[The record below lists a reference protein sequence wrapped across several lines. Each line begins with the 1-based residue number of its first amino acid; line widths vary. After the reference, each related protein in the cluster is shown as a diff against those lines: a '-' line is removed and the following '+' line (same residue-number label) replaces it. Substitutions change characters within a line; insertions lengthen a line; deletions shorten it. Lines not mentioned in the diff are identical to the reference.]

1 MSELNAR
8 LTGMLNDLA
17 SRGAASARAA
27 TQLRKALAG
36 SPSLV
41 ERFQRAI
48 QTGQLKRIELLSN
61 DAAEF
66 AHMTL
71 DGTLRIR
78 ESATVGV
85 SDVQKMDVL
94 RSALGHEIAHGLYT
108 DFYKDYAAV
117 TYAAANLAQ
126 NGGPVRDYTKLIGNY
141 LASARRNEAVANIGG
156 WNAVVSQMNADNGG
170 KPLVRS
176 EVMERMRQA
185 MPESFE
191 QVSPGVFELRSGITL
206 TADMRINAGIASNV
220 EAFARDHF
228 DRGSSSLGPG
238 KDVNYLHYYAAGII
252 SYVLS
257 AEMDFNHGEGQ
268 SGVHINLGQ
277 LGLVESMLERAG
289 LYFNGSSDYFHFTN
303 TGGSPLDGFKRRG
316 TTADQRYSPF
326 QSMNLDLAALQKLAQ
341 SGFLGGAIGG
351 AIASA
356 LKINDPGWQVLASA
370 TLTTVGQNLAQAITA
385 AEWEVACHPGCSSK
399 FWPIFL
405 KSSRPTCV
413 AQRRELFLPTSPLSC
428 SARWASRGRWENWA
442 DGRFSRACTGSPE
455 CGVDCRWRQNKLVRW
470 AWGRTDIQCGR
481 RLCRGPPWRESS
493 EV

>member
-85 SDVQKMDVL
+85 SHVQKMDVL

-303 TGGSPLDGFKRRG
+303 TGGSRLTASSGAAQRQTRG
-316 TTADQRYSPF
+316 TVPSSP
-326 QSMNLDLAALQKLAQ
+326 
-341 SGFLGGAIGG
+341 
-351 AIASA
+351 
-356 LKINDPGWQVLASA
+356 
-370 TLTTVGQNLAQAITA
+370 
-385 AEWEVACHPGCSSK
+385 
-399 FWPIFL
+399 
-405 KSSRPTCV
+405 
-413 AQRRELFLPTSPLSC
+413 
-428 SARWASRGRWENWA
+428 
-442 DGRFSRACTGSPE
+442 
-455 CGVDCRWRQNKLVRW
+455 
-470 AWGRTDIQCGR
+470 
-481 RLCRGPPWRESS
+481 
-493 EV
+493 